1 MRRTIPSIMALALI
15 GLIAAPSALAQSY
28 PTRPVRIITLTA
40 AGGSLDIM
48 ARTLAQSLSESMGQQ
63 FYVENKVGA
72 GGNLGVS
79 ELGRSA
85 PDGYTIGMITVST
98 HGINPSLYGSKIP
111 FDALNDFEFLAIAA
125 ELKNVV
131 VVNPKVPVKT
141 MQELVRYARDN
152 PGKINFGS
160 AGVGT
165 SQHMAGELFKHLA
178 KIDISHVAYK
188 GAAQAA
194 PDLVSGEIQLM
205 FSSIPDMLGFIQSDK
220 LRAIGI
226 STKNRSP
233 VLPDVVPVAEQGFP
247 DFDVKAWFGLAAP
260 KGTPPDIVASLN
272 RQINAALAKPDVKDR
287 LAKMGM
293 DTAEPVTPA
302 QARDFVRREIDQWA
316 VGREGGQHPAASDVP
331 ARPARVIP
339 PRAKRGGWPSARP
352 STSDRRPR
360 WARRPRR
367 NRGHRKR
374 RPGSR
379 HRPVV

>member
-1 MRRTIPSIMALALI
+1 MQKILCGIGALAIL
-15 GLIAAPSALAQSY
+15 GLMSAQSAPAQNY
-28 PTRPVRIITLTA
+28 PTRPVRVITLTA

-48 ARTLAQSLSESMGQQ
+48 ARTLAQSLSEAMGQQ

-72 GGNLGVS
+72 GGNIGVV
-79 ELGRSA
+79 ELGRSPA
-85 PDGYTIGMITVST
+85 DGYSIGMITVLT
-98 HGINPSLYGSKIP
+98 HGINPSLYGSKLP
-111 FDALNDFEFLAIAA
+111 FDALNDFEFIAVAA

-131 VVNPKVPVKT
+131 VVNPKVPAT
-141 MQELVRYARDN
+141 NMQELVRYAKDN

-178 KIDISHVAYK
+178 KIEINHVPYK

-205 FSSIPDMLGFIQSDK
+205 FSSIPDMLGFIQSGK

-247 DFDVKAWFGLAAP
+247 GFDVKAWFGVAAP
-260 KGTPPDIVASLN
+260 KRTPADIVASLN
-272 RQINAALAKPDVKDR
+272 RQINAAIAKPEVKDR

-293 DTAEPVTPA
+293 DTAELMTPA
-302 QARDFVRREIDQWA
+302 QMRDFVKREIDQWA
-316 VGREGGQHPAASDVP
+316 VVVKAADIKP
-331 ARPARVIP
+331 Q
-339 PRAKRGGWPSARP
+339 
-352 STSDRRPR
+352 
-360 WARRPRR
+360 
-367 NRGHRKR
+367 
-374 RPGSR
+374 
-379 HRPVV
+379 